1 MKQFEKHGNE
11 LIRAAREVGVDPQK
25 VILISGL
32 ESSFIANNVSSTG
45 ATGLGQFTQGTFMDR
60 IRDSKHPE
68 LQALKGKS
76 RNEIL
81 SYRSNPRIA
90 SLALAEHIKAAEDR
104 VKNSFAANGI
114 NSPVTLADIYTVHN
128 IGNPSMA
135 VAARKGQL
143 ALSGVSVKAMG
154 HNDGLY
160 KKGLNTTAR
169 EYMETVDRKFKVLDT
184 KLKNGY

>member
-1 MKQFEKHGNE
+1 M
-11 LIRAAREVGVDPQK
+11 GVDPQK

-32 ESSFIANNVSSTG
+32 ESSFIANNVSESG
-45 ATGLGQFTQGTFMDR
+45 ATGLGQFTNGTFMDR
-60 IRDSKHPE
+60 IKASKHPE

-76 RNEIL
+76 RSEIL

-90 SLALAEHIKAAEDR
+90 SLALAEHIKDAEER
-104 VKNSFAANGI
+104 VKKSFRANGI

-135 VAARKGQL
+135 VAARREQL
-143 ALSGVSVKAMG
+143 AIAGVSVKALKL
-154 HNDGLY
+154 NSGLY

-169 EYMETVDRKFKVLDT
+169 EYMETVDRKFKILDT
-184 KLKNGY
+184 KLKNGN